1 MNPGDARVAP
11 HVWNRGGEAE
21 QYGAIIYVGRK
32 NIFVPLHD
40 LPDMIEALSTIADHS
55 ATT

>member
-1 MNPGDARVAP
+1 MNPEAARVAP
-11 HVWNRGGEAE
+11 HVWGRGGNAE
-21 QYGAIIYVGRK
+21 QPGAIIYVGRK

>member
-32 NIFVPLHD
+32 NIFVPRDRIAHVID
-40 LPDMIEALSTIADHS
+40 ALAHIMQD
-55 ATT
+55 